1 MTESRNSESQEWEWV
16 DDEAGLERVV
26 RSLSRADVL
35 AVDTES
41 DSMHSYF
48 EKVCLLQFATRKD
61 AFVVDPLALRGKLG
75 VLAPVFADRGIRK
88 VFHGADYDVVS
99 LKRDFEYEILGIF
112 DTMVAAQCLGVDRIG
127 LADLVQEEFG
137 DVLEKKHSRTNWA
150 RRPLSASELLYSY
163 LDVKYL
169 IELSEAMER
178 KLGDASVL
186 EEAEVE
192 FARLEE
198 RSPTP
203 RSFDPDAYT
212 RIRGSRDL
220 SPQALSILRELHIM
234 RDKQARRLDR
244 PAFKV
249 LSNDTL
255 LRVAREAPRAREALA
270 GTRGVTQF
278 VMRRHGEPILR
289 AVARGVERGKPP
301 LPKKKAP
308 RNARLSPPQ
317 QRQIERLKEWRKAV
331 AADRDQPTLV
341 VLPNHAIQEVVRVG
355 PTDIEA
361 LGSLPTVGE
370 KRARL
375 HGEAILSIIAGPR
388 RGRRKKA

>member
-1 MTESRNSESQEWEWV
+1 MKKPQAWEWV
-16 DDEAGLERVV
+16 DDEAGLARVV
-26 RSLSRADVL
+26 RALSATNVL

-48 EKVCLLQFATRKD
+48 EKVCLLQLATRD
-61 AFVVDPLALRGKLG
+61 AAFVVDPLALRGKLG
-75 VLAPVFADRGIRK
+75 GLAPAFADRGIRK

-99 LKRDFEYEILGIF
+99 MKRDFEYEILGIF
-112 DTMVAAQCLGVDRIG
+112 DTMVAAQCLGVERIG
-127 LADLVQEEFG
+127 LADLVEEEFG
-137 DVLEKKHSRTNWA
+137 DHLEKKYSRMDWA
-150 RRPLSASELLYSY
+150 RRPLSESELLYSY

-178 KLGDASVL
+178 KLAAASVL
-186 EEAEVE
+186 EEARVE

-203 RSFDPDAYT
+203 RVFDPDDYL

-220 SPQALSILRELHIM
+220 APRALSVLRELFVM
-234 RDKQARRLDR
+234 RDKQARRLNR
-244 PAFKV
+244 PPFKV
-249 LSNDTL
+249 LANDTL
-255 LRVAREAPRAREALA
+255 LRVARQAPLTREALA
-270 GTRGVTQF
+270 GTQGVTSF

-289 AVARGVERGKPP
+289 AVIRGLERGKPP
-301 LPKKKAP
+301 APRKKAP
-308 RNARLSPPQ
+308 REARLTPLQ

-331 AADRDQPTLV
+331 AVERGQPTLV
-341 VLPNHAIQEVVRVG
+341 VLPNHAIQEVVRG
-355 PTDIEA
+355 APADLSA
-361 LGSLPTVGE
+361 LALLPTVGE